1 MLAISNVEVQ
11 DDQIKGDSSQVLHP
25 ESHDVIV
32 KVDKSGTFVFPVS
45 FKIFEKY
52 LNKAV
57 LFDQIAKSRE
67 KCMELLVD
75 DNYRL
80 LTLRKFYNLFYMFPE
95 TESRAHFFKDLP
107 GIPLSTLVKLGQP
120 QDEKAY
126 NTVAEYAAKKSLEDN
141 SIVSFKVFQKNILNL
156 SDIVEEMKQLDNNYL
171 SKDFRECALDYYLA
185 FYITPE
191 IREMYAYK
199 LRSNTN
205 AMKTRL
211 LAILNEEV
219 ADELRKNLRQLA
231 NPSPALKL
239 RRSKTPEKS
248 TGEDKSAGDNQLK
261 SKTSEESVKVPA
273 IPSIEIADEIGQIM
287 PQLPISSPGLK
298 LRKPKTPKKTATED
312 KSVKDNHLKSL
323 STEESLQVP
332 TIPSIPMADEIGQML
347 PQLPIFSPGR
357 RLRRSKT
364 PEKTGAEDKSVAYEI
379 GQILPQLS
387 TPQPALRLRRSK
399 TPERSEHQSESGK
412 ENKMKTIESLPFETD
427 VQINI
432 GKRGRFIFPV
442 SFKTFRSY
450 INYKDII
457 RPILMK
463 ELTQNEAELADL
475 IADPSNPQCK
485 KVFLQYYYKFYARH
499 DVRQRYA
506 YKFNC
511 PDPKMLAKIL
521 EPAKPLDEK
530 AMQTVSRTTAPQV
543 EGKSPN
549 KTKDQVAS
557 TLEKPA
563 KESPSNPISFE
574 IFKSR
579 VTVTVTD
586 TTYMDNKTVDNA
598 KESELIPEC
607 ENKVT
612 GKTEICTNKK
622 PREKSGLNPITF
634 EMFKRRVSNMD
645 EIVNK
650 MLLCD
655 EYKGKSKE
663 MVFYDYYEGFYSGP
677 EMREKFECRF
687 KPCPS
692 KKLQILLS
700 FPPNN
705 EKECRKETDC
715 QVCTSNELCEVG
727 QQELA
732 IPRSI
737 EKNTED
743 VAKESE
749 QITEHQAKVTTE
761 PGAFQ
766 NQSHTEPQAMPNAA
780 SSKAATVP
788 DLESQGPIERSE
800 LQNKQTVAKSASIS
814 DICNAERIA
823 ELARKRKIDVGK
835 YEPHN
840 FYQYLF
846 AGSTCPK
853 KQDYLKQKYKIY
865 CSAQEKNLKENEPVS
880 TSSVEKVS
888 SDPAIPVTT
897 QEDKVLETVSNENSS
912 RLSEVKENSSIISNI
927 TIKNAVQASTKN
939 VEADSSNN
947 PRSSPR
953 PKSPSESSE
962 GATSS
967 TQSSDTQILLEK
979 AKAIFFAETEPHHK
993 LKYLLYTSQGLMGS
1007 LWRIL
1012 NQLTLDEFAKYTN
1025 IHDGGDLYL
1034 SDEDLQLCFQHVVTY
1049 GNWPVN
1055 LCIQLPYLKRL
1066 FHKKE
1071 GVYLNK
1077 LELAQL
1083 SPKIVDAWE
1092 LSCYS
1097 DFDKIVE
1104 QHYTNRTGK
1113 KIEDV
1118 VHLCQE
1124 REKLYASCWTHNQWI
1139 PLAPQITDE
1148 TLNAEL
1154 EEVMPILD
1162 EITLKPISD
1171 ISGEVGNVLTET
1183 VLISSSAD
1191 SGSESSQLEKT
1202 NFVDVMGVA
1211 QASQVPQMAWD
1222 PLISEDPG
1230 DLLPVVKSTELVSV
1244 KRESIALPTNLRVIC
1259 ESDDCQWEDITPE
1272 DQIIDLDASQN
1283 EGSTLSCFDIP
1294 NSKNQDSEEM
1304 VELLLSNTNL
1314 SEDDG
1319 PVGNV
1324 IELEASAAKELVINA
1339 PTPAFNIPVNPTKRR
1354 APSPGLKC
1362 KRYKLMNDKV
1372 PQLRHE
1378 FQSLPMGVMVRLE
1391 SGQEN
1396 NTDSPNTMAIQPVKP
1411 TNMPTPEPAETHI
1424 TPSQDFAVGNELLD
1438 CTELKGLLDSTNVN
1452 TRKRFPSTAQNYL
1465 LRA

>member
-364 PEKTGAEDKSVAYEI
+364 PEKTGAEDKSVNLVKSLTTEESIQVPTIPSIQVAYEI

-823 ELARKRKIDVGK
+823 ELARKRKIDV
-835 YEPHN
+835 
-840 FYQYLF
+840 
-846 AGSTCPK
+846 
-853 KQDYLKQKYKIY
+853 
-865 CSAQEKNLKENEPVS
+865 
-880 TSSVEKVS
+880 
-888 SDPAIPVTT
+888 
-897 QEDKVLETVSNENSS
+897 
-912 RLSEVKENSSIISNI
+912 
-927 TIKNAVQASTKN
+927 VQASTKN

>member
-364 PEKTGAEDKSVAYEI
+364 PEKTGAEDKSVNLVKSLTTEESIQVPTIPSIQVAYEI

-823 ELARKRKIDVGK
+823 ELARKRKIDV
-835 YEPHN
+835 E
-840 FYQYLF
+840 
-846 AGSTCPK
+846 
-853 KQDYLKQKYKIY
+853 
-865 CSAQEKNLKENEPVS
+865 
-880 TSSVEKVS
+880 
-888 SDPAIPVTT
+888 
-897 QEDKVLETVSNENSS
+897 
-912 RLSEVKENSSIISNI
+912 
-927 TIKNAVQASTKN
+927 
-939 VEADSSNN
+939 
-947 PRSSPR
+947 
-953 PKSPSESSE
+953 
-962 GATSS
+962 
-967 TQSSDTQILLEK
+967 
-979 AKAIFFAETEPHHK
+979 
-993 LKYLLYTSQGLMGS
+993 
-1007 LWRIL
+1007 
-1012 NQLTLDEFAKYTN
+1012 
-1025 IHDGGDLYL
+1025 
-1034 SDEDLQLCFQHVVTY
+1034 
-1049 GNWPVN
+1049 
-1055 LCIQLPYLKRL
+1055 
-1066 FHKKE
+1066 
-1071 GVYLNK
+1071 
-1077 LELAQL
+1077 
-1083 SPKIVDAWE
+1083 
-1092 LSCYS
+1092 
-1097 DFDKIVE
+1097 
-1104 QHYTNRTGK
+1104 
-1113 KIEDV
+1113 
-1118 VHLCQE
+1118 
-1124 REKLYASCWTHNQWI
+1124 
-1139 PLAPQITDE
+1139 
-1148 TLNAEL
+1148 
-1154 EEVMPILD
+1154 
-1162 EITLKPISD
+1162 PISD